1 MPTKGKF
8 LTSVL
13 IMALLVTLSMSLTA
27 SAAGSKTFTTK
38 SGATVTVSNII
49 ETRQIEDVGYGTTM
63 YVAQAPVTVTF
74 KGDLQEEET
83 WFAKWADEE
92 SLEYVEIVGNKV
104 TLTDPVEYGIFP
116 AFAGENRSDNDPIL
130 LLVVDGKGTAVKP
143 VVETPKPNP
152 TAQPTSSKVLI
163 DGKEVAFEAYKI
175 QDNNYFKLRDLAM
188 ALSASEKS
196 FAVDWDS
203 VNNAIKITSEAE
215 YSPVGGE
222 LAVSDK
228 LPQKEY
234 AAASS
239 AIYLDGKKIEF
250 IAYKIDGNNYFK
262 LRDVADALDIGVDW
276 DGSTKTI
283 SINTTKAAEN
293 GELE

>member
-13 IMALLVTLSMSLTA
+13 IMALLVTLSVSLTA
-27 SAAGSKTFTTK
+27 SAAGSKTFKTK

-49 ETRQIEDVGYGTTM
+49 ETRQIKDVGYGTTM

-83 WFAKWADEE
+83 WFAKWEDEE
-92 SLEYVEIVGNKV
+92 SLEYVEIVDNKV

-116 AFAGENRSDNDPIL
+116 AFVGENRSDNDPIL
-130 LLVVDGKGTAVKP
+130 LLVVDGKGSSVKP
-143 VVETPKPNP
+143 VVEAPKPA
-152 TAQPTSSKVLI
+152 AQPTASKVLI

-175 QDNNYFKLRDLAM
+175 EDNNYFKLRDLAM

-203 VNNAIKITSEAE
+203 SKNAIKITSSSE
-215 YSPVGGE
+215 YTPVGGE
-222 LAVSDK
+222 LAASDK
-228 LPQKEY
+228 PSRKEY
-234 AAASS
+234 VAASS
-239 AIYLDGKKIEF
+239 AIYLDGEKIEF
-250 IAYKIDGNNYFK
+250 VAYKIGGNNYFK

-276 DGSTKTI
+276 DGNTKTI
-283 SINTTKAAEN
+283 SINTSKAVEN
-293 GELE
+293 EELE